1 MNWVGGVKRRI
12 LQREEERRRQQ
23 IYFAQHAAARTK
35 RSSKER
41 SQTGGLTYCYLP
53 NDSKSEPRLLGT
65 AGPHLAKIKPQH
77 WRKEEMIY
85 ERIRTGS
92 RTNASTA
99 SLNKTAPTGQDSHT
113 TNQGSSLY
121 TSTRHDEDTRNEG
134 NTEDKRAAR
143 IKPTSIHGPFSKY
156 LLKLERQAVERR
168 LAEERKRRK
177 PRKHRGTKSPV
188 REDRA
193 HERKGGKPLS
203 GRNECSQDESTRK
216 LNKTT
221 RNVKSKGERRLNKKG
236 EASTSGESQ
245 MNSEK
250 KDQKKYDAKG
260 SKLKKGQDD
269 HFKELVNLSLSG
281 TELKFT
287 KIPNWISSNAN
298 VDASVRSGSS
308 CSVVTRSQTEKER
321 KVETTRI
328 CSEVQVTSVESSNG
342 KGMTELQK
350 SQRKY
355 GKDFRKYQQ
364 VLGKVAGKKRTT
376 EELESTNRG
385 HRKRSA
391 DRLQPSSIKG
401 FGRNGRSCDSE
412 KECQV
417 DEASWP
423 HDSSKENRNK
433 HNKQKT
439 DSEMMYNEALKKE
452 NKATKACHTQSL
464 PQDEVREIREF
475 QGPCKNS
482 YDNTSRQK
490 EGICSTTS
498 QQRKESENRETLP
511 SVARCSD
518 STDNM
523 REKMICDFSTPT
535 LLAGAPRL
543 RQVLTLSPDRHK
555 GNIWAPMHLPAN
567 QPPMFTSQPNPQ
579 RVETSAQHLPRK
591 TEETRTG
598 DNNAASSGFG
608 SHKQKPHFS
617 VIKCTPNSR
626 GSEEK
631 LSRKWENDRLQM
643 LLGIHSQR
651 SVSES
656 PYEEVD
662 GNMTSGGKGY
672 HYKEGIGMHTCGKI
686 GRSRDCKP
694 AEDPSL
700 VNPEISIL
708 DGSSDTQANKITG
721 IINPIQTKENCNSE
735 NFQTSA
741 RDSIMSKPKLSDFT
755 RKIIKVDS
763 GLGFARE
770 RKDKTPYLDRS
781 ICTPWLSGVFF
792 NTPGSNK
799 SSSKTPTDPTI
810 EGSLENIFS
819 SQGGGECVNVNTPG
833 CPPEPYQSQFSV
845 FDSLGGKEPDADLPC
860 HFSLKRNNSTMY
872 MDSRGQH
879 TFSSTLL
886 HDQDCQL
893 PGTSL
898 EEMNFPPS
906 HGTNEKTTNIEGEVS
921 YQGQSYYKL
930 SHNIQDNFA
939 GNMQLSYNSHEW
951 YESGNR
957 TYVDPT
963 LTAAALG
970 DIPSSKGLPKE
981 SELQKLFLRS
991 TVEGNQQHPR
1001 VNPDLAARQFR
1012 EVMGLGQLEASQESW
1027 GETTHASQ
1035 LSSSSSSSQSGQLY
1049 ITAPIN

>member
-23 IYFAQHAAARTK
+23 IFFAQHAAARTK
-35 RSSKER
+35 RSSNER
-41 SQTGGLTYCYLP
+41 SQPGGLTYCYLP
-53 NDSKSEPRLLGT
+53 KDSKSEPRLLGT

-99 SLNKTAPTGQDSHT
+99 SLNKTAPTGQDSRH
-113 TNQGSSLY
+113 TNQGSSLH
-121 TSTRHDEDTRNEG
+121 TNTRHDKDTRNES
-134 NTEDKRAAR
+134 NTEDKRVAR
-143 IKPTSIHGPFSKY
+143 IKPTSFHGPFSKY
-156 LLKLERQAVERR
+156 LLTLEREAVERR
-168 LAEERKRRK
+168 LAEEKKRRK

-203 GRNECSQDESTRK
+203 GRNECSQDESTCK

-221 RNVKSKGERRLNKKG
+221 RNVKSKGERRLNNKG
-236 EASTSGESQ
+236 EASTSGESL

-328 CSEVQVTSVESSNG
+328 CSDVQVTIVESSNG
-342 KGMTELQK
+342 QGRTELQK
-350 SQRKY
+350 SQRKD
-355 GKDFRKYQQ
+355 GKEFRKYQQ

-385 HRKRSA
+385 HRKRST
-391 DRLQPSSIKG
+391 G
-401 FGRNGRSCDSE
+401 FGRNRGSCDSE
-412 KECQV
+412 KECKV
-417 DEASWP
+417 DDASRP
-423 HDSSKENRNK
+423 HHSSKENRNK

-452 NKATKACHTQSL
+452 NKATKACHTLSL
-464 PQDEVREIREF
+464 PQDEVREVSEF

-482 YDNTSRQK
+482 YGNTSRQK
-490 EGICSTTS
+490 EEGICSTS
-498 QQRKESENRETLP
+498 QQRKEKKNRETLP
-511 SVARCSD
+511 SVARCSE
-518 STDNM
+518 STANT
-523 REKMICDFSTPT
+523 REKKMICDFSTPI

-567 QPPMFTSQPNPQ
+567 QPPMFTSQLNPQ
-579 RVETSAQHLPRK
+579 RDETSVQHLPRK
-591 TEETRTG
+591 IEKTRTG
-598 DNNAASSGFG
+598 DNNVAASSEFG

-617 VIKCTPNSR
+617 VTKCTPNSR

-651 SVSES
+651 SVSKS

-672 HYKEGIGMHTCGKI
+672 QYKEGIGMHTSGKI

-700 VNPEISIL
+700 VNTEFSIP
-708 DGSSDTQANKITG
+708 DRSSDTQANKRTG
-721 IINPIQTKENCNSE
+721 IINPIQTKDHCNSE
-735 NFQTSA
+735 NVQTSA
-741 RDSIMSKPKLSDFT
+741 RDSITSKPKLSDFT

-781 ICTPWLSGVFF
+781 ICTSWLSGVFF

-799 SSSKTPTDPTI
+799 SSSKTPTDPSI

-819 SQGGGECVNVNTPG
+819 SQGGSECVNVNTPG
-833 CPPEPYQSQFSV
+833 CPSEPYQSRFSV
-845 FDSLGGKEPDADLPC
+845 CDSLGGKEPVADPPC
-860 HFSLKRNNSTMY
+860 HFSLKRNNSTMC
-872 MDSRGQH
+872 MNSRGQH
-879 TFSSTLL
+879 TFSNTLL

-906 HGTNEKTTNIEGEVS
+906 HGTNEKITNIEGEVS
-921 YQGQSYYKL
+921 YQEQSYYKL

-939 GNMQLSYNSHEW
+939 KNMQLSYNSHTW

-957 TYVDPT
+957 TYADPT
-963 LTAAALG
+963 PTAAALG
-970 DIPSSKGLPKE
+970 DIPSSSKGLSKE

-1035 LSSSSSSSQSGQLY
+1035 LSSSSSSSS
-1049 ITAPIN
+1049 